1 MPLDLKLRTVY
12 DLPLEAK
19 AKIVFFNDD
28 LTASKLMTMGV
39 LQNKEITMVGKA
51 PFGGACYIKVDN
63 QRLALRKSEAE
74 MIIIETF
81 A

>member
-51 PFGGACYIKVDN
+51 PFGGAYYRAI
-63 QRLALRKSEAE
+63 RKSQCRQV
-74 MIIIETF
+74 F
-81 A
+81 PV